1 MKALKFL
8 HGRLI
13 FIRLL
18 MLVAMAALICI
29 GVAMIYASGN
39 PAEDAVDAATAP
51 RAWQKQIVYAL
62 CGLAI
67 LIAMNLVDYRW
78 LGVTSYWTYSAILVL
93 LAILLLDKFIDIP
106 FVPLINGTRRWIR
119 ILPGIDVKVQPSEF
133 CKIAYILAL
142 AWYLR
147 FRSNYR
153 KFGGLIGPFA
163 LTLLAIVLILFEP
176 DLGTV
181 MLMMPILFAMLFV
194 AGARVKHLLIIVSLA
209 VVVSPVLWHFMRPYQ
224 RLRIS
229 SVLLQND
236 YVFAQAEKHPY
247 LANVL
252 AGGRDNL
259 SRWERDQGYQ
269 LIHSKYAIASG
280 GIWGYGF
287 RKGPYMRYDLPPE
300 RDNDFIF
307 AIIAHQLGL
316 IGCMVTL
323 GLYGVI
329 IWCGIEIAWHNT
341 DPFARL
347 ASVGIIAM
355 FAVQVIVNVGMTL
368 GLMPITGLTLPLV
381 SSGGSSMVVSVVAI
395 GILNNIGK
403 WRPFSVAGKS
413 FENHG

>member
-18 MLVAMAALICI
+18 MLAAMAALICI

-62 CGLAI
+62 CGIAI

-78 LGVTSYWTYSAILVL
+78 LGVTSYWTYSAILIL

-329 IWCGIEIAWHNT
+329 VWCGIEIAWHNT

-381 SSGGSSMVVSVVAI
+381 SSGGSSMVVSVIAI

-413 FENHG
+413 FENHN